1 MTTWINDFQ
10 NNVVGG
16 VSIAPGTQGADSAT
30 NGEAVDLIDGDGPVH
45 GVLLVGAINLFA
57 ELDIEVKLQESDDGS
72 SGWADID
79 GSNVKTV
86 VMSSDSQ
93 GALEDEE
100 VRITAKNRSKRYVR
114 MVATADSGSTGGTIE
129 MASYVFSQ
137 ARRVS

>member
-30 NGEAVDLIDGDGPVH
+30 NGNSVDLADGDGPVH
-45 GVLLVGAINLFA
+45 AVLLVGAINLFA
-57 ELDIEVKLQESDDGS
+57 ELDIEVKLQESDDES
-72 SGWADID
+72 TWSDID

-137 ARRVS
+137 KRRTTP